1 MIVSP
6 QKNDINMKRFG
17 SLSLCVCKTKIE
29 QYFPEKS
36 LKTTIKCNKK
46 FIVFMWAYRGFI
58 LK

>member
-1 MIVSP
+1 
-6 QKNDINMKRFG
+6 MKRFG

-29 QYFPEKS
+29 QYFPERS

-46 FIVFMWAYRGFI
+46 FIVFMRAYRGFI